1 MASGPMEQ
9 FEITREV
16 DLFQIAGQQ
25 ISWTNSAFWMV
36 LSVVLIIGFFLLT
49 LKKKLIPGRMQSL
62 GELSY
67 EFIADMVRD
76 TVGPEAMRFMP
87 FVFAL
92 FFFILFANLI
102 GMNPYAFTTTS
113 HLAVTA
119 AMAIFTILIVIIAGI
134 WKNGLKWFKIFAP
147 AGLPLPMYLIIIPIE
162 IISFLS
168 RPVTL
173 AVRLFA
179 NMVAGHVML
188 KLFAIFAAFLV
199 GLLVKDGNLTGL
211 LAIVPVLGTIG
222 IVALEFLVAALQAFV
237 FAILTCVYLNDVY
250 HVDH

>member
-1 MASGPMEQ
+1 VANDPMKQFKIEEKLDLPMIGPIDMTFTNAS
-9 FEITREV
+9 T
-16 DLFQIAGQQ
+16 
-25 ISWTNSAFWMV
+25 WMV
-36 LSVVLIIGFFLLT
+36 ITAVAVIAFFALT
-49 LKKKLIPGRMQSL
+49 TGRKLVPGRMQSL
-62 GELSY
+62 GEICY
-67 EFIADMVRD
+67 EFIADML
-76 TVGPEAMRFMP
+76 TSTTGPEAKKFFP
-87 FVFAL
+87 FIFTL
-92 FFFILFANLI
+92 FFFILFANLL

-119 AMAIFTILIVIIAGI
+119 ALAIFTVGMVFVFGIA
-134 WKNGLKWFKIFAP
+134 KNGLRFFKIFAP
-147 AGLPLPMYLIIIPIE
+147 SGLPIPMYILIIPIE

-179 NMVAGHVML
+179 NMTAGHVML
-188 KLFAIFAAFLV
+188 KIFAIFIAFLV
-199 GLLVKDGNLTGL
+199 GKGGIFAAG
-211 LAIVPVLGTIG
+211 AILPIIGTMG

>member
-1 MASGPMEQ
+1 MASGPMGQ
-9 FEITREV
+9 FQIDHQV
-16 DLFQIAGQQ
+16 DLFEIAGQTV
-25 ISWTNSAFWMV
+25 SWTNSAFWMV
-36 LSVVLIIGFFLLT
+36 ASVLAIIAFFVLTMRG
-49 LKKKLIPGRMQSL
+49 KLIPGRMQSL

-119 AMAIFTILIVIIAGI
+119 AMAIFTILIVMVAGI
-134 WKNGLKWFKIFAP
+134 WKNGFKWFKIFAP

-188 KLFAIFAAFLV
+188 KLFAIFAAYLIAEGGV
-199 GLLVKDGNLTGL
+199 TALG
-211 LAIVPVLGTIG
+211 AVLPIAGTVA

-250 HVDH
+250 HVEH

>member
-1 MASGPMEQ
+1 MEQ
-9 FEITREV
+9 FQIKPEA
-16 DLFQIAGQQ
+16 DLFELFGQTV
-25 ISWTNSAFWMV
+25 SWTNSAFWMV
-36 LSVVLIIGFFLLT
+36 VSVVLIIGFFALT
-49 LKKKLIPGRMQSL
+49 LRGKLIPGRMQSL

-67 EFIADMVRD
+67 QFIADMVKD
-76 TVGPEAMRFMP
+76 TVGPEALRFMP
-87 FVFAL
+87 YVFTL

-119 AMAIFTILIVIIAGI
+119 ALAIFTILIVIVAGI
-134 WKNGLKWFKIFAP
+134 LKNGLGWFKIFAP
-147 AGLPLPMYLIIIPIE
+147 SGLPLPMYIIIIPIE

-168 RPVTL
+168 RPITL

-179 NMVAGHVML
+179 NMVAGHVLL
-188 KLFAIFAAFLV
+188 KLFAIFAAFLLAQGGVTSV
-199 GLLVKDGNLTGL
+199 GVVL
-211 LAIVPVLGTIG
+211 PVVGTIG

-250 HVDH
+250 HVGHH

>member
-1 MASGPMEQ
+1 MAGPMEQ
-9 FEITREV
+9 FVVDKENSLFEV
-16 DLFQIAGQQ
+16 AGQTVY
-25 ISWTNSAFWMV
+25 WNNSSLWMV
-36 LSVVLIIGFFLLT
+36 VCVVLIIGFFILT
-49 LKKKLIPGRMQSL
+49 MRGKLIPGRMQSM

-87 FVFAL
+87 YVFAI
-92 FFFILFANLI
+92 FFFILFSNLI

-119 AMAIFTILIVIIAGI
+119 AMAIFTIVMVMIAGI
-134 WKNGLKWFKIFAP
+134 VKNGLGWFKIFAP
-147 AGLPLPMYLIIIPIE
+147 SGLPLPMYIIIVPIE
-162 IISFLS
+162 IISFIS

-179 NMVAGHVML
+179 NMVAGHVLL
-188 KLFAIFAAFLV
+188 KLFAIFTAFLLAKGGIMSV
-199 GLLVKDGNLTGL
+199 GMILP
-211 LAIVPVLGTIG
+211 IVGTLG

-250 HVDH
+250 HVGHH